1 MKICHIVW
9 GLEVGGIETMLV
21 NIANGQVQRGHS
33 VNILVINDIESKQ
46 ITSGFAPEV
55 NIIRLRRHPGSKSP
69 MPALRLNLELMMLRP
84 DVVHFH
90 GLNQPRLVFAPLRK
104 HSVTTL
110 HTICH
115 QEDIGYVPQNH
126 HIASISN
133 NVALDLLNRTGAKS
147 TVVLNGINCS
157 KIIPRDNRSFCCP
170 LRMIQVARLNHKVKG
185 QDIIIRALTE
195 VDNATIDFV
204 GDGPSRAEL
213 EQLAKQLNVAD
224 RVHFLGSKNQAE
236 VFELLSL
243 YDLLIQPSR
252 IEGFGLTVAEA
263 MASNLPVAVANLDPL
278 VEVVDNGRC
287 GYIFQADDYHATAEC
302 LKSIISK
309 GISHSMI
316 REAFHRVTSLYSIQS
331 TITAYDC
338 LYKSL

>member
-33 VNILVINDIESKQ
+33 VNVLVINDMESSQ
-46 ITSGFAPEV
+46 IVSGFAPEV
-55 NIIRLRRHPGSKSP
+55 NIIRLRRHPGSKFP
-69 MPALRLNLELMMLRP
+69 MPVLRLNFELMKLRA

-90 GLNQPRLVFAPLRK
+90 GLNQPRLVFEPLRK

-115 QEDIGYVPQNH
+115 EEDIKYVAQNA
-126 HIASISN
+126 HIASISH
-133 NVALDLLNRTGAKS
+133 NVAINLKQRTGADS
-147 TVVLNGINCS
+147 TVVLNGIDCS
-157 KIIPRDNRSFCCP
+157 KISQRDDRPFGHP
-170 LRMIQVARLNHKVKG
+170 LRMVQVGRLNHAVKG

-195 VDNATIDFV
+195 VDGAAIDFI

-213 EQLAKQLNVAD
+213 EQMARQLNVAD
-224 RVHFLGSKNQAE
+224 RVRFLGNRTQAE
-236 VFELLSL
+236 VFSLLPQ
-243 YDLLIQPSR
+243 YDLLLQPSR

-263 MASNLPVAVANLDPL
+263 MAARVPVAVSNLDPL

-287 GYIFQADDYHATAEC
+287 GHIFTADDPHAAADYIRHIAAE
-302 LKSIISK
+302 
-309 GISHSMI
+309 GIDQTMVV
-316 REAFHRVTSLYSIQS
+316 EAEHRVKSLYSIQS
-331 TITAYDC
+331 TIIAYDGLYQC
-338 LYKSL
+338 L